1 MNKYIAEF
9 IGSFFLVL
17 SIIMGSNNGTAA
29 LAPLAIGATL
39 TVMVYAGEHISG
51 AHYNPAV
58 TLGLMMRGKMDR
70 ADVLPYM
77 LAQLI
82 GAIVAAFMASFLL
95 VCKGGVDIR
104 PIQHFTFCSIFAEF
118 LGTFAWVYVLLNVTT
133 TRVNAG
139 NSYHGLAIGF
149 VLMAMTFAMSGI
161 SAAVFNPA
169 AAVGAAV
176 AGMISLS
183 DVWIYLIGSGLGG
196 AAATVVFL
204 NVYGRGD

>member
-1 MNKYIAEF
+1 VNKYITEF

-17 SIIMGSNNGTAA
+17 SIIMSTNNGNGA

-39 TVMVYAGEHISG
+39 MVMVYAGGHISG

-58 TLGLMMRGKMDR
+58 TLGLMLRGKMDR

-82 GAIVAAFMASFLL
+82 GAIIAAFMAAFLL

-104 PIQHFTFCSIFAEF
+104 PVQHFMFCSIFAEF
-118 LGTFAWVYVLLNVTT
+118 LGTFAWVYVLLNVSTT
-133 TRVNAG
+133 QSNSG

-149 VLMAMTFAMSGI
+149 VAMAMTFAMSGV
-161 SAAVFNPA
+161 SVAVFNPA
-169 AAVGAAV
+169 AAVGAAI

-183 DVWIYLIGSGLGG
+183 DIWIYLIGSGLGG
-196 AAATVVFL
+196 ATATVVFL
-204 NVYGRGD
+204 NLYGRGD